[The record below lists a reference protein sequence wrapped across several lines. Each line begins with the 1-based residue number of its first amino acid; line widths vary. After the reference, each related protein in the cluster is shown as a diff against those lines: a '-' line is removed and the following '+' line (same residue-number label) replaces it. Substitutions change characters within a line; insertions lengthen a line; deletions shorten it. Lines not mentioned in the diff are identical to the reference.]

1 MNNQYDNTNRGA
13 LWDNASKKREGKN
26 DPDFSGNVNVNGE
39 EFVISAWRKEQK
51 HQNSPVLSISVRP
64 KVDAQ
69 GQSPSFGGDAEKIP
83 F

>member
-1 MNNQYDNTNRGA
+1 MDKQFDNTNRGA

-26 DPDFSGNVNVNGE
+26 DPDFSGNLNVNGE

-64 KVDAQ
+64 KLDAPDN
-69 GQSPSFGGDAEKIP
+69 GQSFDASEKIP

>member
-1 MNNQYDNTNRGA
+1 MDKQFDNTNRGA

-39 EFVISAWRKEQK
+39 EFIISAWRKEQK

-64 KVDAQ
+64 KLDAPGS
-69 GQSPSFGGDAEKIP
+69 GQSFDTGEKIP